1 MSCRRLRNCCVSGCA
16 RIPRADLRGCTV
28 GPIPGGRKQNER
40 NPTAAGRT
48 PPAPHLATDAATAED
63 PPQQTVVHERIKGV
77 ITRRLT
83 KVHTATRAELK
94 QAVES
99 KHRPSFDEV
108 FDALVAENIS

>member
-1 MSCRRLRNCCVSGCA
+1 MRNQAADTTGTPA
-16 RIPRADLRGCTV
+16 RAPC
-28 GPIPGGRKQNER
+28 GR
-40 NPTAAGRT
+40 
-48 PPAPHLATDAATAED
+48 

-77 ITRRLT
+77 ITRRLK

-108 FDALVAENIS
+108 FDALVADDYLVVADEGTRTTRWRLANPEERTDR